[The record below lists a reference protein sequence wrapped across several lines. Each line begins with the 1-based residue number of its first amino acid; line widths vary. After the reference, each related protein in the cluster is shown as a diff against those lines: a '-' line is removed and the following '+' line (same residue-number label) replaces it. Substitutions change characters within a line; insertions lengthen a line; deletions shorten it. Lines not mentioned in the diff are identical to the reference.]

1 VKRWLLL
8 ALALVA
14 LVLGLVEWS
23 GRDAGRPP
31 LDEIDAGSR
40 EQLRDVLRE
49 PTPAEPVA
57 P

>member
-14 LVLGLVEWS
+14 LVLALAEWS
-23 GRDAGRPP
+23 GRDAPGGAP
-31 LDEIDAGSR
+31 LDSIDEPSR
-40 EQLRDVLRE
+40 EKLRDVLRE
-49 PTPAEPVA
+49 PAA

>member
-1 VKRWLLL
+1 MKRWLLL

-14 LVLGLVEWS
+14 LVLVLVEWS